1 MSKLDVRIR
10 NATVMLPS
18 GPARCTV
25 GIRGGKLLIDP
36 PDQLAAER
44 DIDATGLTLMPGV
57 IDAHLHFR
65 DPGFPHKEDLFT
77 GPLAAVTGGVTTFFE
92 MPNTSP
98 STTSQARLAEKLAIA
113 SHKSLANFG
122 FYLGATSDAS
132 GAIANLPDLA
142 ALRRSPGIKIFI
154 GSSTGDLLVERQEAL
169 EQIFAETTAPICAH
183 CEDEETIRENRE
195 ALGTISSVAD
205 HSRIRDV
212 RAAVR
217 CTWRTLELALRHRH
231 RFHLLH
237 VSTAAEAVLLAR
249 FFLTGTLVS
258 REVAEALANTPAA
271 AHLRELE
278 AIPFGGALAFA
289 RDPATAAD
297 DPRHLL
303 SAEAC
308 PHHFLLSTDDYE
320 RLGSLVQMN
329 PPVKSADD
337 ARAIW
342 AGLKAG
348 ALQMGATDHAPH
360 TPAEKAAAY
369 PASPSGM
376 PAVAH
381 LLGLFTERA
390 LADGLPFHEVVRW
403 LCDRPARIWGIA
415 GKGRIA
421 EGFDAD
427 LVLLDPEAPHRL
439 SEGFRY
445 HCGTNPWEGM
455 PMRGAIEAVFVGGN
469 QVSDGRPAEIADALP
484 LPRGREV
491 AFLEPRPSPW
501 APGSET

>member
-1 MSKLDVRIR
+1 MSTLDVRIR

-18 GPARCTV
+18 GPAHCTV
-25 GIRGGKLLIDP
+25 GIAGGKLLLDP
-36 PDQLAAER
+36 PDTLAAER
-44 DIDATGLTLMPGV
+44 EIDATGLTLMPGV

-77 GPLAAVTGGVTTFFE
+77 GPLAAVTGGVTSFFE

-98 STTSQARLAEKLAIA
+98 ATISQARLAEKLAIA
-113 SHKSLANFG
+113 SHKSLANYG
-122 FYLGATSDAS
+122 FYLGATSDAA
-132 GAIANLPDLA
+132 GAPGNLPDLA
-142 ALRRSPGIKIFI
+142 TLRRSPGIKIFI
-154 GSSTGDLLVERQEAL
+154 GSSTGDLLVDDQAAL
-169 EQIFAETTAPICAH
+169 ERIFAETSAPICAH
-183 CEDEETIRENRE
+183 CEDEATILANRE
-195 ALGTISSVAD
+195 AIGAITSVAD

-217 CTWRTLELALRHRH
+217 STWRTLELTLRSRH

-258 REVAEALANTPAA
+258 REVAETLANTPASE
-271 AHLRELE
+271 HLRELE

-320 RLGSLVQMN
+320 RLGTLVQMN

-360 TPAEKAAAY
+360 TPKEKAATY

-390 LADGLPFHEVVRW
+390 LAEGLPFHEVVRW

-415 GKGRIA
+415 GKGRIE

-455 PMRGAIEAVFVGGN
+455 PMRGAIEAVFVNGN

-491 AFLEPRPSPW
+491 TFLEPRPSPW

>member
-1 MSKLDVRIR
+1 MSALQVRIR

-18 GPARCTV
+18 GPDRCTV
-25 GIRGGKLLIDP
+25 AIRDGRILLDP
-36 PDQLAAER
+36 PSHLVAER
-44 DIDATGLTLMPGV
+44 EIDATGLTLMPGV

-98 STTSQARLAEKLAIA
+98 STVSQARLAEKLAIA
-113 SHKSLANFG
+113 ARKSLANYG

-132 GAIANLPDLA
+132 GAPGNLPDLL

-154 GSSTGDLLVERQEAL
+154 GSSTGDLLVDDQDAL
-169 EQIFAETTAPICAH
+169 ERIFAETTAPICAH
-183 CEDEETIRENRE
+183 CEDEATIRENRE
-195 ALGTISSVAD
+195 VLGTITGVAD

-212 RAAVR
+212 KAAVR
-217 CTWRTLELALRHRH
+217 CTWRTLDLVLRHRH

-249 FFLTGTLVS
+249 FFLTGELVS
-258 REVAEALANTPAA
+258 KEVAEQLAA
-271 AHLRELE
+271 APAVDHLRELE

-289 RDPATAAD
+289 RDPSTASD
-297 DPRHLL
+297 DPRHLV

-308 PHHFLLSTDDYE
+308 PHHFLLSTEDYA
-320 RLGSLVQMN
+320 RLGALVQMN
-329 PPVKSADD
+329 PPVKSPDD

-348 ALQMGATDHAPH
+348 ALQMVATDHAPH
-360 TPAEKAAAY
+360 TPAEKALAY

-381 LLGLFTERA
+381 LLGLVTARA
-390 LADGLPFHEVVRW
+390 QADGLPFREVVRW

-421 EGFDAD
+421 EGHDAD
-427 LVLLDPEAPHRL
+427 LVLLDPEAPHHL
-439 SEGFRY
+439 DAGFRY
-445 HCGTNPWEGM
+445 HCGTNPWEGL
-455 PMRGAIEAVFVGGN
+455 PMRGAIEAVFVHGN
-469 QVSDGRPAEIADALP
+469 QVSDGRPARIEAALQ

-491 AFLEPRPSPW
+491 TFLDPRPSPW
-501 APGSET
+501 AAGSEP